1 LTAAQQLSDVRVL
14 FAMYSAASAVLPRLF
29 FIEDIASNAERSQ
42 RLVGINFSAV
52 AKMKVW

>member
-1 LTAAQQLSDVRVL
+1 
-14 FAMYSAASAVLPRLF
+14 MYSAASAVLPRLF

-42 RLVGINFSAV
+42 RLVGIKFSAV